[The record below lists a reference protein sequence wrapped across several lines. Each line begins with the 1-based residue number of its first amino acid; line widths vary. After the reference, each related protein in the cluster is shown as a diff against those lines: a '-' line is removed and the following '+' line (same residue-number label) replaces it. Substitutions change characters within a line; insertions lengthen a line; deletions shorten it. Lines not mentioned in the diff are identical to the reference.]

1 MMFNKNTMRILAGA
15 LLVTLLV
22 SIIVFC
28 LRGTLMPADSNI
40 KAKVYPRIVKLA
52 DTVFYSDSTPDITS
66 CRWDFGDN
74 SFDTAQNGYHKY
86 MQPGNYLVSLKVTN
100 AKNNVYKDSFFVRI
114 EGSGYTYTQ
123 QDSVFKI
130 IAQAEAIQGEEVL
143 FRVDGYGSDEFN
155 WDFGDNSGSVTTTL
169 SAVKHAFKQ
178 AGIYTVKL
186 YTKNNTTPAE
196 KRIVIAPEFD
206 ATDTSGISLGA
217 ANGQLSNAGQDFQE
231 RLQNIADGKNF
242 DANYRQ
248 LLKYVCNNHNV
259 YVTVN
264 SRSIQLYK
272 YCQDLRYSN
281 KVLIQSAQLVY
292 DNTNK
297 CVVSANIAQ
306 GLK

>member
-1 MMFNKNTMRILAGA
+1 MMLNKNTMRILAGA

-40 KAKVYPRIVKLA
+40 KAKVYPRIAKLA
-52 DTVFYSDSTPDITS
+52 DTVFYTDSTPDIVS
-66 CRWDFGDN
+66 YRWDFGDN
-74 SFDTAQNGYHKY
+74 SFDTVQNGHHKY
-86 MQPGNYLVSLKVTN
+86 AQPGNYLVSLKVTN
-100 AKNNVYKDSFFVRI
+100 AKNNVYKDSFFVRV

-130 IAQAEAIQGEEVL
+130 VAQAEAIQGEEVL

-169 SAVKHAFKQ
+169 SAVKHTFKK
-178 AGIYTVKL
+178 AGIYTIKL
-186 YTKNNTTPAE
+186 YTKNNAVPAE
-196 KRIVIAPEFD
+196 KRIVIAQEFD
-206 ATDTSGISLGA
+206 ATDTSGISLA
-217 ANGQLSNAGQDFQE
+217 ANDRMAGAGQDFQE

-242 DANYRQ
+242 DDNYRQ

-272 YCQDLRYSN
+272 YCQDLRYTT
-281 KVLIQSAQLVY
+281 KVLIQSVQLVY
-292 DNTNK
+292 DNANK